1 MSALLNVAVQLL
13 PPPHHGP
20 AGLVDYFSATPD
32 ECSRRITEAL
42 EHAALDGSLIN
53 GGCLSITV
61 QRVPLKPA
69 KVGP

>member
-1 MSALLNVAVQLL
+1 VSQLHVAVQLL

-20 AGLVDYFSATPD
+20 AGLVDQFHANPAESIA
-32 ECSRRITEAL
+32 RIKQAL
-42 EHAALDGSLIN
+42 ELATLDGTLAN

-61 QRVPLKPA
+61 QRVPAQPA